1 MKIQIA
7 DNIKKYRMARGFTQS
22 DLAILLSVSTQAVS
36 KWENGQ
42 TFPDITA
49 LPLLAKY
56 LDVSIDELM
65 GTEESHSWRLKKEL
79 RDLKQAIN
87 DDQSEKAEKELRI
100 LEIYEELA
108 STENYYL
115 ISYFQRLMS
124 VKNEANS
131 CIKITEDRVT
141 KARQLLKDRLRT
153 SNMSER
159 VQLLSAIAAYEDEEK
174 LEQWADEYEL
184 PEHIKTSFWDE
195 LLLSRY
201 AKQKSVDKFNEF
213 NQKILYKQVKNTV
226 YFLTES
232 VFYNMKDQEGGLCT
246 LQRYRMALDTLNLYS
261 NRADDIFI
269 FVRIMLEIQYA
280 ELLLINECSEESLE
294 MFLLAS
300 KHLSILYDLPDGC
313 MLNGSVSLLDT
324 VSIVIS
330 RNDKYDKCIF
340 NIGRYEKNPQFDKI
354 REDKRFTGFMESL
367 NKFFPSP
374 NCRSWMNEKGND
386 NLDAQWQMLLDRA
399 GKEAASLSDGNTVVM
414 LTSGGTVHS
423 ISFRDMNSACD
434 AEGAMKF
441 LLEKKKSGDSKIE
454 KLICMWHDG
463 GIDIPSFAFREA
475 LLAVDSKNLSTQM
488 LLNGFEGYVVKT
500 VKVTMMK

>member
-1 MKIQIA
+1 
-7 DNIKKYRMARGFTQS
+7 
-22 DLAILLSVSTQAVS
+22 
-36 KWENGQ
+36 
-42 TFPDITA
+42 
-49 LPLLAKY
+49 
-56 LDVSIDELM
+56 
-65 GTEESHSWRLKKEL
+65 
-79 RDLKQAIN
+79 
-87 DDQSEKAEKELRI
+87 
-100 LEIYEELA
+100 
-108 STENYYL
+108 
-115 ISYFQRLMS
+115 MS
-124 VKNEANS
+124 VR
-131 CIKITEDRVT
+131 I
-141 KARQLLKDRLRT
+141 
-153 SNMSER
+153 
-159 VQLLSAIAAYEDEEK
+159 QLLSAIAAYEDEER

-201 AKQKSVDKFNEF
+201 AKQERIDKFNAL

-232 VFYNMKDQEGGLCT
+232 VFYNMKEQEGELCS

-280 ELLLINECSEESLE
+280 ELLLINECCEESLE

-313 MLNGSVSLLDT
+313 ILNSSVPLLDT
-324 VSIVIS
+324 VSIVITV
-330 RNDKYDKCIF
+330 NDKYEKCIYH
-340 NIGRYEKNPQFDKI
+340 IGRYEKNPQFDKI
-354 REDKRFTGFMESL
+354 REDIRFSQFMDSL

-386 NLDAQWQMLLDRA
+386 NLDVQWQMLLDRA
-399 GKEAASLSDGNTVVM
+399 RKEAAKLSDGNTVVM

-423 ISFRDMNSACD
+423 ISFQDMNSACD

-441 LLEKKKSGDSKIE
+441 LLEKKKNGDSKIE
-454 KLICMWHDG
+454 RLICMWHDG
-463 GIDIPSFAFREA
+463 EIDMPSFAFRDA
-475 LLAVDSKNLSTQM
+475 LLTVDSKNLSTQM
-488 LLNGFEGYVVKT
+488 LLNGFGGYVFKT

>member
-87 DDQSEKAEKELRI
+87 DDQSKKAEKEFRI

-174 LEQWADEYEL
+174 LEQWADE
-184 PEHIKTSFWDE
+184 
-195 LLLSRY
+195 
-201 AKQKSVDKFNEF
+201 
-213 NQKILYKQVKNTV
+213 
-226 YFLTES
+226 
-232 VFYNMKDQEGGLCT
+232 
-246 LQRYRMALDTLNLYS
+246 
-261 NRADDIFI
+261 
-269 FVRIMLEIQYA
+269 
-280 ELLLINECSEESLE
+280 
-294 MFLLAS
+294 
-300 KHLSILYDLPDGC
+300 
-313 MLNGSVSLLDT
+313 
-324 VSIVIS
+324 
-330 RNDKYDKCIF
+330 
-340 NIGRYEKNPQFDKI
+340 
-354 REDKRFTGFMESL
+354 
-367 NKFFPSP
+367 
-374 NCRSWMNEKGND
+374 
-386 NLDAQWQMLLDRA
+386 
-399 GKEAASLSDGNTVVM
+399 
-414 LTSGGTVHS
+414 
-423 ISFRDMNSACD
+423 
-434 AEGAMKF
+434 
-441 LLEKKKSGDSKIE
+441 
-454 KLICMWHDG
+454 
-463 GIDIPSFAFREA
+463 
-475 LLAVDSKNLSTQM
+475 
-488 LLNGFEGYVVKT
+488 
-500 VKVTMMK
+500 